1 MRTDSLSPDPSMSD
15 PSAPHARVLAT
26 PEGTRAFS
34 QEGTRAS
41 PGMLAYVAYP
51 MFLTACAVAAAYAIA
66 AGLDLETALMPIFF
80 GIIGVLLVLERLVPF
95 RVGWQP
101 HTGEIVRDGIYL
113 GQGVVFG
120 GLGQLVAGMLAVLF
134 AVGDN
139 GLPLWLAAPLAIV
152 LSDLCTY
159 GFHRF
164 VHTNAFMW
172 REHGIHHVT
181 DKVNTLNANTA
192 HFLDILLNNIAAFG
206 PLLVLGFAPEA
217 VFIAT
222 VARTALNFG
231 AHANIDV
238 RLGWLNH
245 IIMGPEH
252 HRLHH
257 SVEVADAGNY
267 ATVLTLWDRVFG
279 TFTWA
284 PGRGVARVGVIG
296 RKSFPE
302 SHRILASAVHPF
314 VDSR

>member
-1 MRTDSLSPDPSMSD
+1 MRTDSLSSAPSVIK
-15 PSAPHARVLAT
+15 PSAPHARPRSA
-26 PEGTRAFS
+26 PDGARALS
-34 QEGTRAS
+34 LEGTRAS
-41 PGMLAYVAYP
+41 PGVLTYVAYP
-51 MFLTACAVAAAYAIA
+51 VFLTACAAAAAYAIT

-95 RVGWQP
+95 RARWQP
-101 HTGEIVRDGIYL
+101 RTGEVVRDGIYL

-120 GLGQLVAGMLAVLF
+120 GLGQLVAGMLAVWF
-134 AVGDN
+134 ALGDN

-164 VHTNAFMW
+164 VHVNRFMW

-206 PLLVLGFAPEA
+206 PLLVLGFSPEA

-257 SVEVADAGNY
+257 SVELADAGNY

-284 PGRGVARVGVIG
+284 PGRGVAQVGVSNPE
-296 RKSFPE
+296 SFPA
-302 SHRILASAVHPF
+302 SHRILASVAHPF